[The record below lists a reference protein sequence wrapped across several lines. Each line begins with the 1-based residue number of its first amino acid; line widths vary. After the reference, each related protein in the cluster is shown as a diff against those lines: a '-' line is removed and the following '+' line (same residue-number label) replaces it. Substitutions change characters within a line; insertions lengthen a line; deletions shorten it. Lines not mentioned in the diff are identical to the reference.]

1 MHTPT
6 GAFNSQVD
14 SDQIWKNSFV
24 TRLYGLHNQRGPY
37 FYPESPYSLGD
48 IVPMSAMAPIDDDT
62 LFATLPA
69 PASVLAT
76 SVAPIGSA
84 GFPTFQSSAPGN
96 PGTIL
101 GPAGATVPSF
111 VSQTPASWTSPYGA
125 GGSQSGSPAIVSAPG
140 TPAATLD
147 QVTQSSPAG
156 PITYTN
162 PWPTMIAPPASDAPA
177 ASPSIMCEFGDWVNA
192 NPGLAFL
199 GTVGVYFLLR
209 GKKRR

>member
-14 SDQIWKNSFV
+14 SDQIWKSSFV
-24 TRLYGLHNQRGPY
+24 TRLYGLHTQRGPF

-48 IVPMSAMAPIDDDT
+48 IVPMAAMQPIDDDT
-62 LFATLPA
+62 LFTTLPD
-69 PASVLAT
+69 PASVIAT
-76 SVAPIGSA
+76 STAPIGSA
-84 GFPTFQSSAPGN
+84 GFPTFQSSAPGT

-101 GPAGATVPSF
+101 GPAGATVPSSA
-111 VSQTPASWTSPYGA
+111 SQTPASWTSPYG
-125 GGSQSGSPAIVSAPG
+125 GPGSPSG
-140 TPAATLD
+140 TPASTLD
-147 QVTQSSPAG
+147 QVTPNTPAG

-162 PWPTMIAPPASDAPA
+162 PWPTMIAPPPSDAPA
-177 ASPSIMCEFGDWVNA
+177 PSPSLMCELGGWVNQ